1 MLRNC
6 GAGVLL
12 GATVC
17 GGGAWVPA
25 GVGARAVIK
34 LAGNVAVEPAVRG
47 TEGETDAA
55 GLGGALDLAVP
66 DGDVGQIGLEWS

>member
-1 MLRNC
+1 M
-6 GAGVLL
+6 
-12 GATVC
+12 
-17 GGGAWVPA
+17 PA

-34 LAGNVAVEPAVRG
+34 LAGNVAIEPAVRG
-47 TEGETDAA
+47 PEGETDAA